1 MKRNLAVV
9 IFLLALAGCGEKAP
23 QMTCAQMIAE
33 VGRVDRLLDSGEEK
47 LSNLMSQLPAPIG
60 ELCALARADIKL
72 ADDYAR
78 LYKANKD
85 QCTELIYQMTIRGN
99 LNIEATLSREAF
111 KQGLCK

>member
-1 MKRNLAVV
+1 MKRYLVV
-9 IFLLALAGCGEKAP
+9 MLLPLGLTACGEKAP

-33 VGRVDRLLDSGEEK
+33 VARVEPLLDRGEARVMSFMGTSRP
-47 LSNLMSQLPAPIG
+47 SNDEM
-60 ELCALARADIKL
+60 CAIARANVKL

-85 QCTELIYQMTIRGN
+85 QCTELSYQMTIRGG
-99 LNIEATLSREAF
+99 LNIDAPLSREAF